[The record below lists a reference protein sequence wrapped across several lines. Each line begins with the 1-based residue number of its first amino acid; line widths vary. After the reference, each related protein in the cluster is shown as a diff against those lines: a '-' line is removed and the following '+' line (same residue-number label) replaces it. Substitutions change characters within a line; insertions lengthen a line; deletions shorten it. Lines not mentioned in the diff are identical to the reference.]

1 MGNFPYFGGIFPVFY
16 PLINGVFYV
25 RLTVCHQVS
34 LLINLQPVVFRSW
47 YAAFP
52 DLFYKKNVM
61 RLNRYFLLVA
71 IYLLSALV
79 TISGAVLKIMHV
91 EAGDVLLVTS
101 FFAIV
106 AFMLVAAPEIFR
118 SKQIQTVEKVMWLVA
133 FIFMLSISGLLY
145 LVMRRKV
152 VIGETAD
159 TQIRK

>member
-1 MGNFPYFGGIFPVFY
+1 
-16 PLINGVFYV
+16 
-25 RLTVCHQVS
+25 
-34 LLINLQPVVFRSW
+34 
-47 YAAFP
+47 
-52 DLFYKKNVM
+52 M

-152 VIGETAD
+152 VIGEIPNR
-159 TQIRK
+159 QIV